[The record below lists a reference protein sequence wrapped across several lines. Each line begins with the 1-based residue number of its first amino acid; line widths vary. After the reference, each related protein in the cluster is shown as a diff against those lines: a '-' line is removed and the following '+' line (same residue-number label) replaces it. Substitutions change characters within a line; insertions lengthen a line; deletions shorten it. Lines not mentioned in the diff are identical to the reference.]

1 MGSLA
6 RADLAPTVNSFPPQP
21 PRRTAGSGPSP
32 NRAPAP
38 APNPA
43 SAPPRNNSYG
53 PSPLK
58 QEPRWATAVVRG
70 IATVHDS
77 GLERAHAADLAEE
90 LGVQFA
96 SISDTTK
103 ARLRDLLDPGL
114 LPTNPLDVGGTGAG
128 IRELFGDSLTA
139 LAHDESVDVVAL
151 AVALVPELDGATPY
165 PLAALDAAAR
175 TDKP

>member
-90 LGVQFA
+90 LGVPVA
-96 SISDTTK
+96 SISDTTR
-103 ARLRDLLDPGL
+103 ARRKK
-114 LPTNPLDVGGTGAG
+114 
-128 IRELFGDSLTA
+128 LTA
-139 LAHDESVDVVAL
+139 PVQPPTSAL
-151 AVALVPELDGATPY
+151 GCC
-165 PLAALDAAAR
+165 
-175 TDKP
+175 